1 MKFMLRAI
9 TIFGGVCATLCPLP
23 SFAQTSLPPA
33 LAPAPAATSQFRDV
47 SPQDWAAEAIAQLDG
62 RYNCLAGYPN
72 GLFQGD
78 RALSRQ
84 EFTAGL
90 HACLTAIEQLIAQV
104 GEDAVTT
111 ADLQQMEQLAR
122 SFQVELA
129 VLRARTDAVTARIQ
143 ELEASQF
150 STTTQ
155 LRGQVVFAISDELGG
170 KAVKNITLD
179 TVEIGN
185 EPVAQHRTWIELTT
199 SFTGRDRLRT
209 RLAAGNPVPIL
220 VSSGD
225 TDGINPANFLHSNDG
240 RLALDSSLV
249 SENTNGLYLDL
260 LAYDLPLGDRTRLN
274 IYASGGSHF
283 HYAHTLNPFL
293 DDQEAG
299 AGALSRFGQR
309 NPIYGIGGDGIG
321 VGLNQ
326 RLGEALHLDLGY
338 LANEASN
345 ADSGLLNGNYSV
357 LGQLTV
363 APSASL
369 QLGLTYVHAYSGTNE
384 FRFGGSG
391 SATGSFAANLI
402 PLALNAQLGQSLGAT
417 NTSTSVVS
425 NSYGLEA
432 LVQPSDAW
440 AFSGWVGLTQGRLL
454 GFGDATIW
462 NWAIA
467 LNLPDLGQTGNLGML
482 LVGQEPTLKALR
494 TDGSRAALAATDPVW
509 HVEAAYRHQLTDR
522 VSITPGLIWLPA
534 LNQDASNSD
543 VWIWT
548 LQSRFQF

>member
-1 MKFMLRAI
+1 MFRAATILGGALMLL
-9 TIFGGVCATLCPLP
+9 CTLPTL
-23 SFAQTSLPPA
+23 AQTSQPIAPYPSPA
-33 LAPAPAATSQFRDV
+33 TAQFRDV
-47 SPQDWAAEAIAQLDG
+47 KPQNWAAEAIAQLAQ

-78 RALSRQ
+78 RPLSRQ
-84 EFTAGL
+84 EFAAGL
-90 HACLTAIEQLIAQV
+90 HACLIAIEQLIAQATD
-104 GEDAVTT
+104 ELVTPD
-111 ADLQQMEQLAR
+111 DLAMMEQLTR

-129 VLRARTDAVTARIQ
+129 ILRARTDAVTARVQ

-170 KAVKNITLD
+170 KAIKNITLD

-185 EPVAQHRTWIELTT
+185 EPVVQHRTWIELTT

-225 TDGINPANFLHSNDG
+225 TGGTNPANFLHSNDG
-240 RLALDSSLV
+240 RLAIDSSLL

-260 LAYDLPLGDRTRLN
+260 LSYDLPLGDRTRLN

-283 HYAHTLNPFL
+283 HYANTLNPFL
-293 DDQEAG
+293 DDQESG
-299 AGALSRFGQR
+299 AGAISRFGQR

-321 VGLNQ
+321 VGLTQ
-326 RLGEALHLDLGY
+326 TLSEGLRLDLGY
-338 LANEASN
+338 LANEASIAN
-345 ADSGLLNGNYSV
+345 SGLLNGNYSL

-363 APSASL
+363 APKPDL
-369 QLGLTYVHAYSGTNE
+369 QVGLTYVHAYSGTNE

-417 NTSTSVVS
+417 NTSTAVVS

-440 AFSGWVGLTQGRLL
+440 ALSGWVGLTQGRLI

-467 LNLPDLGQTGNLGML
+467 LSLPDLGQTGNLGML
-482 LVGQEPTLKALR
+482 LVGNEPTLKSLR
-494 TDGSRAALAATDPVW
+494 TNGSRAALAETDPVW
-509 HVEAAYRHQLTDR
+509 HVEAAYLHRLTDR
-522 VSITPGLIWLPA
+522 ISITPGLIWLPA
-534 LNQDASNSD
+534 LKQDASSSD
-543 VWIWT
+543 VWILT

>member
-1 MKFMLRAI
+1 MFRAA
-9 TIFGGVCATLCPLP
+9 TILGGALTLLCTLP
-23 SFAQTSLPPA
+23 TLAQTSQPIAPEPSPA
-33 LAPAPAATSQFRDV
+33 TAQFRDV
-47 SPQDWAAEAIAQLDG
+47 TPQDWAAEAITQLDQ

-72 GLFQGD
+72 GLFEGD
-78 RALSRQ
+78 RPLSRQ
-84 EFTAGL
+84 EFAAGL
-90 HACLTAIEQLIAQV
+90 HACLATIEQLIAQAT
-104 GEDAVTT
+104 DALVTT
-111 ADLQQMEQLAR
+111 DDLAMMEQLTR

-129 VLRARTDAVTARIQ
+129 VLRARTDAVTARVQ

-170 KAVKNITLD
+170 KAIKNITLD

-185 EPVAQHRTWIELTT
+185 EPVVQHRTWIELTT

-225 TDGINPANFLHSNDG
+225 TGGTNPANFLHSNDG
-240 RLALDSSLV
+240 RLAIDSSLLT
-249 SENTNGLYLDL
+249 ENTNGVYLDL
-260 LAYDLPLGDRTRLN
+260 LSYDLPLGDRTRLN

-283 HYAHTLNPFL
+283 HYANTLNPFL
-293 DDQEAG
+293 DDQESG
-299 AGALSRFGQR
+299 AGAISRFGQR
-309 NPIYGIGGDGIG
+309 NPIYGIGGNGIG
-321 VGLNQ
+321 VGLTQ
-326 RLGEALHLDLGY
+326 TLSEVLRLDFGY
-338 LANEASN
+338 LANEASVAN
-345 ADSGLLNGNYSV
+345 SGLLNGNYSL

-363 APSASL
+363 APNSDL
-369 QLGLTYVHAYSGTNE
+369 QLGLTYVHAYNGTNE

-417 NTSTSVVS
+417 NTNTAVVS
-425 NSYGLEA
+425 SSYGFEA
-432 LVQPSDAW
+432 LIQPSNAW
-440 AFSGWVGLTQGRLL
+440 ALSGWVGLTQGRLI

-467 LNLPDLGQTGNLGML
+467 LSLPDLGQAGNLGML
-482 LVGQEPTLKALR
+482 LVGNEPTLKSLR
-494 TDGSRAALAATDPVW
+494 TEGSRAALTATDPVW
-509 HVEAAYRHQLTDR
+509 HVEAAYQHRLTDR
-522 VSITPGLIWLPA
+522 ISLTPGLIWLPA

-543 VWIWT
+543 VWILT